1 MSNPHAPVLS
11 AQVPGSGNVAWLD
24 GEMAPGSVTLVAVR
38 RADSLKLN
46 RDPSKVREKLCW
58 LALVSAGSGCGA
70 GVMTRPPMATPR
82 AGHPTTLAW

>member
-1 MSNPHAPVLS
+1 MLH
-11 AQVPGSGNVAWLD
+11 

-70 GVMTRPPMATPR
+70 GSYDQATNGHT
-82 AGHPTTLAW
+82 AGRTHDNTCVVDMCMSVSTHQR

>member
-1 MSNPHAPVLS
+1 MPQPQYS
-11 AQVPGSGNVAWLD
+11 ALRSPGAAMLH

-46 RDPSKVREKLCW
+46 QDPSKVREKLCW

-82 AGHPTTLAW
+82 AGHPTTLAG